1 MRLSQSIPN
10 DVNLI
15 EIQQRQ
21 KMTISFRKNLCG
33 VDARKHFGIDVKRR
47 GKKKQK
53 KLWCFSSRLNR
64 AVIYNLPTFK
74 YLRNFIYILNTDT
87 NLCRIHI

>member
-47 GKKKQK
+47 GKK
-53 KLWCFSSRLNR
+53 NR
-64 AVIYNLPTFK
+64 KNYGVF
-74 YLRNFIYILNTDT
+74 RHD
-87 NLCRIHI
+87 